1 MSNSKINELSGS
13 RIEPRGESAAQPD
26 FGTVGPFTSMPR
38 RNVIYHV
45 WPVRG
50 EMWQWNLDQ
59 LKRRVDM
66 FNGRR
71 ILGIVHD
78 DRSVPPEEVQEFVAG
93 HGFEFVI
100 AKNDVERGEV
110 VTFPLMMEKVK
121 SLDPNEITFYGH
133 AKGVKSESSVPQ
145 PVRLWAK
152 AMYEG
157 NLDNWLTIRKQLERF
172 AMTGCFKRYGRYL
185 SHEKLADWHYCGTY
199 FWLRNAYVFSRDYA
213 VLGQFYGG
221 VETWPGL
228 VLRKEETGCLLMD
241 DVRDTPYS
249 IDFWNEIMPELRRV
263 AGARKRVSPPP
274 DLLQPLPYRGYTA
287 PRMEQLPDEFSWWV
301 EMLLKERVSR
311 VLTIGSF
318 EGGVEWHLAREFFEQ
333 NRKLEITA
341 IEIAPHSELL
351 QTFRDAEERF
361 GQTLRLVV
369 GDSTADSTKAQLADQ
384 YDAVFIDGDHS
395 YKGCASDF
403 RLAKSLRPKLI
414 GFHDIVDSDWHA
426 DSYCCVSRLWAE
438 LSQSYRTVEKTSKD
452 WAGIGVVIL

>member
-1 MSNSKINELSGS
+1 VAL
-13 RIEPRGESAAQPD
+13 PD

-38 RNVIYHV
+38 RNLIYHV

-50 EMWQWNLDQ
+50 AMWQWNLDQ
-59 LKRRVDM
+59 LIRRVDM

-133 AKGVKSESSVPQ
+133 AKGVKWEPSVPEA
-145 PVRLWAK
+145 VRRWAE
-152 AMYEG
+152 ALYEG
-157 NLDNWLTIRKQLERF
+157 TLDDWLAIREQLQRF
-172 AMTGCFKRYGRYL
+172 AMTGCFKTHGHYPNHGN
-185 SHEKLADWHYCGTY
+185 LADWHYSGTY

-213 VLGQFYGG
+213 VLAQFYGG

-228 VLRKEETGCLLMD
+228 VFPKEETGCLLMD
-241 DVRDTPYS
+241 NARDYLYS
-249 IDFWNEIMPELRRV
+249 IDFWNEVVTPELSRLEST
-263 AGARKRVSPPP
+263 RKRVLPPP
-274 DLLQPLPYRGYTA
+274 DLLQPLPYRGFTA
-287 PRMEQLPDEFSWWV
+287 PRMEQLPDEFEWWV
-301 EMLLKERVSR
+301 ELLLKERVSR
-311 VLTIGSF
+311 VLTIGSH

-341 IEIAPHSELL
+341 IEIAPQLELL

-369 GDSTADSTKAQLADQ
+369 GDSTAESTKAQLADQ
-384 YDAVFIDGDHS
+384 YDVVFIDGDHG
-395 YKGCASDF
+395 YKACASDF
-403 RLAKSLRPKLI
+403 RLAKSLKPKLI
-414 GFHDIVDSDWHA
+414 GLHDIVDSDWHTSA
-426 DSYCCVSRLWAE
+426 YCCVSRLWAE
-438 LSQSYRTVEKTSKD
+438 LTQSYRTVEKTSED